1 MTQDPVD
8 RRAPSRRTVLA
19 TMGALP
25 VLAATPPVV
34 GASRT
39 AAATAVIDP
48 SVRRQPIRGFGG
60 MTHDSGRVLDVDN
73 FSTANG
79 ADIVQYDDWG
89 GANQQWQLV
98 RVG

>member
-8 RRAPSRRTVLA
+8 RRSPSRRTVLA

-25 VLAATPPVV
+25 VLAATPPAV

-39 AAATAVIDP
+39 AAATAVLDP
-48 SVRRQPIRGFGG
+48 SVRRQHIRGISG
-60 MTHDSGRVLDVDN
+60 MTHDSGKVLDVDN
-73 FSTANG
+73 FSTADG
-79 ADIVQYDDWG
+79 AAIVQWADG
-89 GANQQWQLV
+89 NGTNQQWQLV